1 MVMKNILLPTDF
13 SKNSINAIG
22 YALEFL
28 KDQKCQFY
36 ILNVQKASSFITDD
50 MMVVN
55 SSTTIYKTLI
65 NAAKKSI
72 NNIVS
77 TINEEFN
84 NKNHQF
90 HSIVDYDN
98 FIDSINQVCKNHDI
112 DLIIMGTKGASGL
125 EKVLFGS
132 NTVRVMQRCIKP
144 VLAIPHGCGFKNL
157 DNIAFATT
165 NSKSFKIEEL
175 KILRKI
181 ITLNKSSLQI
191 FHLADQNHLVYDVDD
206 NIDFFDKN
214 FSDLRHEF
222 VETAKDDMF
231 NVVHDYIEKNNIDML
246 VIMNKKHSFL
256 ERLFTRHAVETF
268 AFKID
273 IPLLVMQQSQ

>member
-1 MVMKNILLPTDF
+1 MKNILLPTDF
-13 SKNSINAIG
+13 SKNSINAIY

-28 KDQKCQFY
+28 KDKKCQFY

-72 NNIVS
+72 DNII
-77 TINEEFN
+77 TTLKEEFY

-90 HSIVDYDN
+90 HAIVDYDN
-98 FIDSINQVCKNHDI
+98 FVDAINQVCDKHEI

-132 NTVRVMQRCIKP
+132 NTVRVMQRCHTP
-144 VLAIPHGCGFKNL
+144 ALAIPDKYKFNKINHV
-157 DNIAFATT
+157 AFATT
-165 NSKSFKIEEL
+165 NSKRFQKEEL
-175 KILRKI
+175 EILNKI
-181 ITLNKSSLQI
+181 ITTNNASLQI
-191 FHLADQNHLVYDVDD
+191 LHLADQNHLAYDAYD
-206 NIDFFDKN
+206 NIDFFATN
-214 FSDLRHEF
+214 FSDAEHEYIDTPSN
-222 VETAKDDMF
+222 EMF
-231 NVVHDYIEKNNIDML
+231 SVVSDYIHKNGVNML
-246 VIMNKKHSFL
+246 AIMNKKHSFL
-256 ERLFTRHAVETF
+256 ERLFKTYAVERY

-273 IPLLVMQQSQ
+273 IPLLVMQHK

>member
-28 KDQKCQFY
+28 KNQKCQFY

-50 MMVVN
+50 MMVGN

-77 TINEEFN
+77 TIKAEFN
-84 NKNHQF
+84 NKNHEF

-98 FIDSINQVCKNHDI
+98 FIDSINQVCENHDV
-112 DLIIMGTKGASGL
+112 DMIIMGTKGASGL
-125 EKVLFGS
+125 DKALFGS
-132 NTVRVMQRCIKP
+132 NTVRVMQRCIVP
-144 VLAIPHGCGFKNL
+144 VLAIPHGCEFKPL
-157 DNIAFATT
+157 VNIAFATK
-165 NSKSFKIEEL
+165 NSKKFELEEVE
-175 KILRKI
+175 ILREI
-181 ITLNKSSLQI
+181 MITNKSSLQI
-191 FHLADQNHLVYDVDD
+191 FHLADQNHLVYDTDE
-206 NIDFFDKN
+206 NIDFFNEN
-214 FSDLRHEF
+214 FSQLKHEF
-222 VETAKDDMF
+222 VDTTKEDMF
-231 NVVHDYIEKNNIDML
+231 NVVSDYIAKNNIDL
-246 VIMNKKHSFL
+246 LAIMNKRHSFL
-256 ERLFTRHAVETF
+256 ERLFTTHTVETF

>member
-1 MVMKNILLPTDF
+1 MKNILLPTDF
-13 SKNSINAIG
+13 SKNSINAIC

-28 KDQKCQFY
+28 KAKKCQFY

-72 NNIVS
+72 DNIVS
-77 TINEEFN
+77 TIKEEFD

-98 FIDSINQVCKNHDI
+98 FIDSINQVCEKHDI

-144 VLAIPHGCGFKNL
+144 VLAIPNGYRFKKL
-157 DNIAFATT
+157 ENIVFATT
-165 NSKSFKIEEL
+165 NSKILTKEELDILNRIVTSNNASL
-175 KILRKI
+175 KIL
-181 ITLNKSSLQI
+181 
-191 FHLADQNHLVYDVDD
+191 HLADQNHLVYDAYDNVDFL
-206 NIDFFDKN
+206 NIN
-214 FSDLRHEF
+214 FSNPKHEF
-222 VETAKDDMF
+222 IDTSNSEMF
-231 NVVHDYIEKNNIDML
+231 SAVHAFIEKNDINML
-246 VIMNKKHSFL
+246 AIMNKKHSFL
-256 ERLFTRHAVETF
+256 ERLFKTHSVERF
-268 AFKID
+268 AFKMD
-273 IPLLVMQQSQ
+273 IPLLVMQST

>member
-1 MVMKNILLPTDF
+1 MKNILLPTDF
-13 SKNSINAIG
+13 SKNSINAIF

-28 KDQKCQFY
+28 NDQKCQFH

-50 MMVVN
+50 MLVVN
-55 SSTTIYKTLI
+55 SSTTIYKTLVA
-65 NAAKKSI
+65 AAKKSI
-72 NNIVS
+72 NNIIT
-77 TINEEFN
+77 TIDEEFN
-84 NKNHQF
+84 NTNHQF

-191 FHLADQNHLVYDVDD
+191 FHLADQNHLVYDADD
-206 NIDFFDKN
+206 NIDFFNKN